1 MELVNN
7 SMTKVAALD
16 ERGVTLEKDGKP
28 TKFIPWGEDT
38 EARAAAAAADK
49 KASKA
54 SSNATAALSKAEVAT
69 GKADAAQATADEAKE
84 IAEKAGGGA
93 ALATKVYPFT
103 LNSEAGGS
111 WSSLSFGDVAM
122 ISVYAET
129 LVNNNYVIGSIEDGF
144 EPFSDDKFIV
154 PASAYKKVA
163 GTWVPCTIFVEIG
176 RDVKVVAIEGT
187 NDLDQDLGHIHL
199 VATFIVEGLAD
210 M

>member
-1 MELVNN
+1 MDLVNN

-84 IAEKAGGGA
+84 IAKKAGGGA
-93 ALATKVYPFT
+93 ALETKEYPFT
-103 LNSEAGGS
+103 LENASGS
-111 WSSLSFGDVAM
+111 WHSRSFGDVAM
-122 ISVYAET
+122 ISAHAEA
-129 LVNNNYVIGSIEDGF
+129 LFDNSYVIGSIEDGF
-144 EPFSDDKFIV
+144 EPFTDSKFIV
-154 PASAYKKVA
+154 PASAYKEVA
-163 GTWVPCTIFVEIG
+163 GTWIPCMVFVEIG
-176 RDVKVVAIEGT
+176 RDVKIVAIEGT
-187 NDLDQDLGHIHL
+187 TDLDQKLADIHL
-199 VATFIVEGLAD
+199 VTTFIVDGLAD